1 MEINFKEPDIILL
14 SAFRYALGRST
25 YITKVVSD
33 EIKRNWEYL
42 SPNDQ
47 KQIKIEIECA
57 GNLGMSVDMQYWN
70 RILKLPV
77 FPITKKLEEWP
88 ELVQKWACR
97 EGFKP
102 EYVTAIGYDY
112 IAQAKVIKFKVDVPK
127 EYQHLFVDCS
137 KAMFY
142 CQINEDEL

>member
-1 MEINFKEPDIILL
+1 MKFKEPDIILL

-57 GNLGMSVDMQYWN
+57 GNLGMSVDMQFWN
-70 RILKLPV
+70 KIL
-77 FPITKKLEEWP
+77 
-88 ELVQKWACR
+88 EL
-97 EGFKP
+97 
-102 EYVTAIGYDY
+102 
-112 IAQAKVIKFKVDVPK
+112 
-127 EYQHLFVDCS
+127 
-137 KAMFY
+137 
-142 CQINEDEL
+142 